1 MKVLISGSTG
11 LVGSA
16 LVKLLTSDGHNVTRL
31 VRPGGPITHGSVLWD
46 PQNGLLDSEAIEGH
60 DAVVHLAGENIAAR
74 RWTPDQKKRIRESRV
89 RGTSLLCGRLRSL
102 KSPPAVALFAS
113 AIGIYGDR
121 SDEELTEQ
129 STPGSGF
136 LASVTKEWEAASD
149 VLAETSVRV
158 VKLRIGVVLSN
169 DGGAL
174 ARMLPVFKLGL
185 GGKIGSGCQ
194 YMSWIAID
202 DLLNIVK
209 YVLSHDNISGPV
221 NAVSPNPVTNEE
233 FTKKLGKLLSRP
245 TIFSVPRP
253 ALKLAAGEMGNELLL
268 TSTRVLPEKLISIGF
283 RFAYPDLEQ
292 ALRHVLGR

>member
-16 LVKLLTSDGHNVTRL
+16 LVRSLTSDGRQVTRL

-60 DAVVHLAGENIAAR
+60 DAVIHLAGENIAAG

-89 RGTSLLCGRLRSL
+89 RGTSLLCGRLKSL

-121 SDEELTEQ
+121 SDKELTERT
-129 STPGSGF
+129 TPGSGF

-149 VLAETSVRV
+149 VLTETSIRV
-158 VKLRIGVVLSN
+158 VKLRIGVVLSKE
-169 DGGAL
+169 GGAL
-174 ARMLPVFKLGL
+174 TRMLPVFKLGL

-202 DLLNIVK
+202 DLLGIVK

-233 FTKKLGKLLSRP
+233 FTKRLGKLLSRP
-245 TIFSVPRP
+245 TFLALPRLG
-253 ALKLAAGEMGNELLL
+253 LKLAAGEMGDELLL
-268 TSTRVLPEKLISIGF
+268 ASTRVLPERLTSSGF
-283 RFAYPDLEQ
+283 HFEYPKLEQ
-292 ALRHVLGR
+292 ALKHLLSR